1 MAKAKRM
8 SSISTMLTFLK
19 GRACSDT
26 LFCVLNREFGHPMKT
41 EEKAAMPFAGG
52 IVQHGYQ
59 CGMIWGATLAAGAE
73 AFRRFGP
80 DPEAEVRATMAG
92 KRILDSFQEQ
102 NKEINCSDITD
113 IDINSSVMKQV
124 TYFLLKGGSI
134 GCLRMSAR
142 YAPLAYEEI
151 TKAFSEEQVPSIPSP
166 VSCASEFAKKAGVSE
181 LHATMVAGF
190 AGGIGLNGGGCGVLG
205 AVLWFHTM
213 NRLKDG
219 DGKIEFKGEE
229 DLALIERFLKISGF
243 EIECSEIIGRK
254 FESVEDHA
262 SFVEGG
268 GCAKIINAMAD
279 NLNGLSD

>member
-1 MAKAKRM
+1 MAKDKRM
-8 SSISTMLTFLK
+8 SSLSTMMTFLR

-26 LFCVLNREFGHPMKT
+26 LFCVLSREFGHTMKD

-73 AFRRFGP
+73 AYRRFGP
-80 DPEAEVRATMAG
+80 GPEAEVRAIMAG
-92 KRILDSFQEQ
+92 KRILESFQKQ

-113 IDINSSVMKQV
+113 LDINSSTMKMI

-142 YAPLAYEEI
+142 YAPLALNEI
-151 TKAFSEEQVPSIPSP
+151 ETAFSEKSVDLPSSP
-166 VSCASEFAKKAGVSE
+166 VSCATVFAKKKGVSE
-181 LHATMVAGF
+181 EHATMVAGF

-205 AVLWFHTM
+205 AALWFHTM
-213 NRLKDG
+213 SRIKDG
-219 DGKIEFKGEE
+219 DGKIEFKGED
-229 DLALIERFLKISGF
+229 DLALIERFLKSADY
-243 EIECSEIIGRK
+243 EIECADIIGRK

-262 SFVEGG
+262 SFIKEG
-268 GCAKIINAMAD
+268 GCAKIIEELAAQ
-279 NLNGLSD
+279 